1 MDATLATTQ
10 TQALTPFLGPLE
22 VKMINKSLENG
33 PIESNAHVAIAFDVL
48 ESKNKLN
55 NLVDTVKD
63 GGFILLSETN
73 NISQTLVENS
83 NLILISK
90 LSADGRTFYLLR
102 KVCLNYMIINY
113 FNILI
118 NYRLYF
124 TFILLVIV
132 LIFFLAY

>member
-1 MDATLATTQ
+1 LDATLVTTQ

-55 NLVDTVKD
+55 NLVDTIKD
-63 GGFILLSETN
+63 GGFIILSETN

-102 KVCLNYMIINY
+102 KVCLNYMIIN
-113 FNILI
+113 FLNILI

-124 TFILLVIV
+124 TLIILLVIV
-132 LIFFLAY
+132 LIFFF